1 MAGRGDRR
9 QGLVIVVA
17 GEALVDLLV
26 RPDGSVSAIQ
36 GGGPFTT
43 ARTIGRLGVPVAF
56 LGRLSADGFGRAM
69 AARLAT
75 DGVALARPDSVAEPT
90 TLALAELDAEGHAQ
104 YRFYLDRTSVPGLV
118 PSDLAQAIAARPV
131 AVHVGT
137 LGLVAEPIA
146 STLEAFVAGLAPD
159 VVLML
164 DPNCRPSAIPD
175 PGRYRDRLQ
184 RIRRRADVVKLS
196 MEDLAYLHPGTP
208 VEEAAPALLARIHG
222 EGPAAVLVTDG
233 PRPVIVYARDGER
246 RVPVRDVQVVDTVGA
261 GDAFGGAFL
270 AWWIASGL
278 GRNQLGDLDALEAA
292 AEAAVEVAAVT
303 CERVGADPPTITE
316 LTRPWR
322 LWTMTA
328 GADSADFRG

>member
-1 MAGRGDRR
+1 M
-9 QGLVIVVA
+9 IVVA
-17 GEALVDLLV
+17 GEALVDLLI
-26 RPDGSVSAIQ
+26 RSDGSVTAVQ

-56 LGRLSADGFGRAM
+56 LGRLSGDGFGRAM
-69 AARLAT
+69 AARLAA
-75 DGVALARPDSVAEPT
+75 DGVTLACPDPVTEPT
-90 TLALAELDAEGHAQ
+90 TLALAELDAAGQAR

-118 PSDLAQAIAARPV
+118 PADLAQAIATRPV

-146 STLEAFVAGLAPD
+146 STIEGFVAGLAPN

-175 PGRYRDRLQ
+175 AGSYRGRIE

-196 MEDLAYLHPGTP
+196 VEDLAYLRPGMTT
-208 VEEAAPALLARIHG
+208 EEAARTLLAISKG
-222 EGPAAVLVTDG
+222 DGPAAVVLTDG
-233 PRPVIVYARDGER
+233 PRPAVVYTTRGER
-246 RVPVRDVQVVDTVGA
+246 RVPTRAVKVVDTVGA

-278 GRNQLGDLDALEAA
+278 GRRELGNLDALEAA
-292 AEAAVEVAAVT
+292 VEAAVEVAAVT
-303 CERVGADPPTITE
+303 CERVGADPPTTAE
-316 LTRPWR
+316 LTRPWT
-322 LWTMTA
+322 LWNAPRT
-328 GADSADFRG
+328 G